1 MPGPHQKRPF
11 HHDEAIPARIGKH
24 AEQTGCENQERSFHC
39 PVSRHPRENAPVFF
53 LNRREAGQVREL
65 REISQRDL
73 NEQASSC
80 WSLIPRKADAELIER
95 CRGGDADAWDALF
108 DKYYPVAARFVFQLS
123 ADFSHED
130 TEEICQETFL
140 AVVRNL
146 GIISRKEFFSNVA
159 VAAWPRT
166 RRWIFAEKVAPEKRG
181 GNVVQFSLDGA
192 RRERAQIDP
201 PSRCPGPDTVLVNA
215 ETSRLVRQSL
225 DQLEDPCREIIEL
238 RYYGELSYGEIAA
251 ELRLNPK
258 TVSSRLSK
266 CLDRLCVIA
275 KKSFH
280 QNIYLPS
287 NLRSHAARTEEAD

>member
-1 MPGPHQKRPF
+1 MSKPRVV
-11 HHDEAIPARIGKH
+11 
-24 AEQTGCENQERSFHC
+24 
-39 PVSRHPRENAPVFF
+39 VSDS
-53 LNRREAGQVREL
+53 G
-65 REISQRDL
+65 
-73 NEQASSC
+73 
-80 WSLIPRKADAELIER
+80 KADSELIER

-123 ADFSHED
+123 ADFNHED

-146 GIISRKEFFSNVA
+146 ASFQGKSSFQTWLLR
-159 VAAWPRT
+159 VAANKALDFRGKS
-166 RRWIFAEKVAPEKRG
+166 RAEKRG

-192 RRERAQIDP
+192 RESGQIDP

-215 ETSRLVRQSL
+215 ETSRLIRQSL

-275 KKSFH
+275 KKIF
-280 QNIYLPS
+280 PS
-287 NLRSHAARTEEAD
+287 EHLFTV

>member
-1 MPGPHQKRPF
+1 M
-11 HHDEAIPARIGKH
+11 
-24 AEQTGCENQERSFHC
+24 
-39 PVSRHPRENAPVFF
+39 
-53 LNRREAGQVREL
+53 
-65 REISQRDL
+65 
-73 NEQASSC
+73 
-80 WSLIPRKADAELIER
+80 
-95 CRGGDADAWDALF
+95 F

-123 ADFSHED
+123 ADFNHED

-146 GIISRKEFFSNVA
+146 ASFRGKSSFQTWLLR
-159 VAAWPRT
+159 VAANKALDFRGKS
-166 RRWIFAEKVAPEKRG
+166 RAEKRG
-181 GNVVQFSLDGA
+181 GSMVHFSLDGA
-192 RRERAQIDP
+192 HETGAIEP

-215 ETSRLVRQSL
+215 ETSRLIRQSL

-275 KKSFH
+275 KKIF
-280 QNIYLPS
+280 PS
-287 NLRSHAARTEEAD
+287 EHLFTV

>member
-1 MPGPHQKRPF
+1 MSEPRVV
-11 HHDEAIPARIGKH
+11 
-24 AEQTGCENQERSFHC
+24 
-39 PVSRHPRENAPVFF
+39 VSDS
-53 LNRREAGQVREL
+53 G
-65 REISQRDL
+65 
-73 NEQASSC
+73 
-80 WSLIPRKADAELIER
+80 KADAELIER

-146 GIISRKEFFSNVA
+146 ASFQGKSSFQTWLLR
-159 VAAWPRT
+159 VAANKALDFRGKS
-166 RRWIFAEKVAPEKRG
+166 RAEKRG
-181 GNVVQFSLDGA
+181 GNVFQFSLDGA
-192 RRERAQIDP
+192 HESLDP
-201 PSRCPGPDTVLVNA
+201 PSGCPGPDTVLVNA
-215 ETSRLVRQSL
+215 ETSRLIRQSL

-275 KKSFH
+275 KKIF
-280 QNIYLPS
+280 PS
-287 NLRSHAARTEEAD
+287 EHLFTV